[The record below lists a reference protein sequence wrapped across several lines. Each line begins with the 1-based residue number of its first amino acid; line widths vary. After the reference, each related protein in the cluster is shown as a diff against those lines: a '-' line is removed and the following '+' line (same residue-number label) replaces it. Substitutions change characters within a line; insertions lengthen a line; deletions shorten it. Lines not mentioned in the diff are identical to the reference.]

1 MEKKLV
7 HANNDDQEFKLIQ
20 KKLAESEK
28 ARKEAEKAKAQLEK
42 ENAEVKDELEKA
54 QSSGKEAPVGY
65 LDIWS
70 DQSATLRFENTEELA
85 KKMYDNAQ
93 ANDGI
98 GGNAL
103 SFQKAPNTTNNAVAS
118 YQVFASHVR
127 TYDEDNAV
135 KEQKGI
141 TYRNSKNSM
150 LHDGRQV
157 FIPKSQ
163 RKSA

>member
-7 HANNDDQEFKLIQ
+7 HANNDQEAFKILQ

-28 ARKEAEKAKAQLEK
+28 ARKDAEKANAKLEK
-42 ENAEVKDELEKA
+42 ENADVKEELVKA
-54 QSSGKEAPVGY
+54 KSSGKEAPVGY

-70 DQSATLRFENTEELA
+70 DQSATLRLENTEELA
-85 KKMYDNAQ
+85 EKMLANAK

-127 TYDEDNAV
+127 TYDEDNAI

-141 TYRNSKNSM
+141 TYRNSKHSM
-150 LHDGRQV
+150 LQDGRQIH
-157 FIPKSQ
+157 IPKELRQ
-163 RKSA
+163 TG

>member
-7 HANNDDQEFKLIQ
+7 EANELDQAFKMLQ
-20 KKLAESEK
+20 KKLAE
-28 ARKEAEKAKAQLEK
+28 AEKANAKLAK
-42 ENAEVKDELEKA
+42 ENAVVKDELVKA

-85 KKMYDNAQ
+85 KKMVANAK

-98 GGNAL
+98 GGMSL
-103 SFQKAPNTTNNAVAS
+103 SFQKAPNTTTNAMAS
-118 YQVFASHVR
+118 YQVFGSHVR
-127 TYDEDNAV
+127 TYDEDNAL
-135 KEQKGI
+135 KEEKGI
-141 TYRNSKNSM
+141 AYRNRKHSM
-150 LHDGRQV
+150 LQDGRQV
-157 FIPKSQ
+157 HVPREL